1 MKKKLHTLKL
11 VFIVFAGLVIILAAA
26 FLITSYKRMSDK
38 KIPAETFYNRIYITQ
53 DNGIRLAFG
62 ENFETVNLSLT
73 ALPLKAEYKENILTL
88 SGAVDS
94 YSFIVIDEKTMYS
107 SATGY
112 MFFLGEY

>member
-1 MKKKLHTLKL
+1 MKKNLHTLKL
-11 VFIVFAGLVIILAAA
+11 VFTIFAGLVIILAVA

-53 DNGIRLAFG
+53 DNGIRLTFG

-73 ALPLKAEYKENILTL
+73 SVPLKAEYKENILTL
-88 SGAVDS
+88 SGAADS
-94 YSFIVIDEKTMYS
+94 YSFIVIDERTLYG

-112 MFFLGEY
+112 MYFLGEY